1 MSGFK
6 SLNSSKANMQSVV
19 DHNEEAKTSMREQ
32 IQEKKQFAFNKFNVN
47 GEKRRGEGE
56 GNSKG

>member
-1 MSGFK
+1 MSGFR
-6 SLNSSKANMQSVV
+6 SLNSSKANRQSVQ
-19 DHNEEAKTSMREQ
+19 DHNEEAKISMREQ

-56 GNSKG
+56 GASKS